1 MVSLFSTCGAQMP
14 RQLHVSPLGEAWW
27 AKVFEPADGYE
38 EGDPRAWS
46 IELALDP
53 SQPETIQFIEKIEAL
68 FDEIHGAG
76 AKKAKNAWPFAE
88 QMDKDKNPTGMYRFS
103 FKRTETSARGN
114 TMSPPVVVDSK
125 KNLWPVDCLIG
136 NGSKVKV
143 AFTAWGWTEKRS
155 AAKGISLTLESVQV
169 IDLVPYERI
178 DAASAFGEEDGYVAE
193 TPAAQT
199 PFAAEEPP
207 AEMSIAEKIK
217 ARAAQVRAE
226 APAVLAAVDEE
237 EVPF

>member
-1 MVSLFSTCGAQMP
+1 MP

-27 AKVFEPADGYE
+27 AKVLEPADGYE

-53 SQPETIQFIEKIEAL
+53 SQPETIAFIEKIEGL
-68 FDEIHGAG
+68 FAEVNGAG
-76 AKKAKNAWPFAE
+76 AKPAKNAWPFAE
-88 QMDKDKNPTGMYRFS
+88 QVDKDKNPTGKLRFR

-114 TMSPPVVVDSK
+114 VMSPPVIVDSK
-125 KNLWPVDCLIG
+125 KNVWPADCLIG

-155 AAKGISLTLESVQV
+155 GAKGISLTLESVQV
-169 IDLVPYERI
+169 IDLVPYERV
-178 DAASAFGEEDGYVAE
+178 DAASAFGEEEGYVAE

-199 PFAAEEPP
+199 PFASEEPAQP
-207 AEMSIAEKIK
+207 MSMSEQLR
-217 ARAAQVRAE
+217 ARAAQVAAE
-226 APAVLAAVDEE
+226 APAALAKADADEI
-237 EVPF
+237 PF

>member
-1 MVSLFSTCGAQMP
+1 MA
-14 RQLHVSPLGEAWW
+14 RQLHVSPQGEAWW

-53 SQPETIQFIEKIEAL
+53 TEAETISFIEKIEDL
-68 FDEIHGAG
+68 FEELNGAG
-76 AKKAKNAWPFAE
+76 AKQAKNCWPFADQTDRE
-88 QMDKDKNPTGMYRFS
+88 GNPTGNLRFR
-103 FKRTETSARGN
+103 FKRTETSAKGN
-114 TMSPPVVVDSK
+114 LMSPPVIVDAK
-125 KNLWPVDCLIG
+125 KNAWPADCLIG

-155 AAKGISLTLESVQV
+155 GAKGISLTLESLQV
-169 IDLVPYERI
+169 LDLVAYERI
-178 DAASAFGEEDGYVAE
+178 DAASAFGEEEGYVAN

-199 PFAAEEPP
+199 PFAAEEPAP
-207 AEMSIAEKIK
+207 PQSMAEKLR

-226 APAVLAAVDEE
+226 APAALAQADDD

>member
-1 MVSLFSTCGAQMP
+1 MA
-14 RQLHVSPLGEAWW
+14 RQLHVSPLGDAWW
-27 AKVFEPADGYE
+27 AKVLEPADGYE

-53 SQPETIQFIEKIEAL
+53 TEADTIAFIEKLEDL
-68 FDEIHGAG
+68 FEELHGAG
-76 AKKAKNAWPFAE
+76 AKQAKNCWPFAD
-88 QMDKDKNPTGMYRFS
+88 QTDRDGNPTGKLRFR
-103 FKRTETSARGN
+103 FKRTETSAKGN
-114 TMSPPVVVDSK
+114 LMSPPVIVDAK
-125 KNLWPVDCLIG
+125 KNRWPEDCLIG

-155 AAKGISLTLESVQV
+155 GAKGISLTLESLQV
-169 IDLVPYERI
+169 LDLVAYERV

-199 PFAAEEPP
+199 PFEAEPEPLS
-207 AEMSIAEKIK
+207 MAEKLK

-226 APAVLAAVDEE
+226 APAVLAQADSDD
-237 EVPF
+237 VPF